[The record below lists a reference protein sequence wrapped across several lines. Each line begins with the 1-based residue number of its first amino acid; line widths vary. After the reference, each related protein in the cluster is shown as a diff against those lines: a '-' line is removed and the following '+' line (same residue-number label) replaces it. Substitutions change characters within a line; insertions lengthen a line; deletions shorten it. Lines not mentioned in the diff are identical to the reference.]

1 MTTFG
6 RAEAERLLGE
16 VFASW
21 IQALRLSVEAIEPD
35 GAVLRMPFSRDLCRD
50 NGVICGQALMSLA
63 DTAMVFAV
71 SAASGGYRPMTTVD
85 QAIHLLKPAAN
96 VDVLADARIL
106 RLGRTMAF
114 GRITLTSDGDS
125 RPIATAQVAY
135 ALLPASGGA

>member
-6 RAEAERLLGE
+6 RADAERLLGE
-16 VFASW
+16 VFAPW
-21 IQALRLSVEAIEPD
+21 IQSLHLSVEAIEAD
-35 GAVLRMPFSRDLCRD
+35 GAVLRLPFSRDLCRD

-71 SAASGGYRPMTTVD
+71 SAASRGYRPMTTVD

-114 GRITLTSDGDS
+114 GRVTLTSDGDP
-125 RPIATAQVAY
+125 RPIASAQ
-135 ALLPASGGA
+135 